1 MTMTIEACDA
11 LLLVDV
17 QDDFMP
23 GGALAVTDGDQ
34 IVAPLNALIQAFA
47 ARDLPIVATR
57 DWHPPDHCSFKAQGG
72 IWPTHCVATTSGA
85 RFHPALLLPA
95 QAHIVSKATRPDWD
109 SYSGFDGTRLAQRLQ
124 EQGVKRLLVGGL
136 ATDYCVLHTVLD
148 GLAAGFDI
156 VVLTDGIR
164 AVNVKPGDGAQA
176 LERMGAA
183 GAQLKDSSDFL

>member
-124 EQGVKRLLVGGL
+124 EQGVKRLLVG
-136 ATDYCVLHTVLD
+136 VLHTVLD